1 MDLGKV
7 VGSGWYA
14 GSTVPTTGNYVE
26 GDFFFL
32 ETNDEVYKYTSGNWV
47 DQGYSIRGSKGDTGL
62 PAGFG
67 TPVASATQLDAT
79 KPATASVSAS
89 GTDDEKTFT
98 FLFGIPKGADGVITA
113 SSGMFGFQVNSSGHL
128 ILTYSGDT
136 APALSIDTSGHLIYT
151 Y

>member
-14 GSTVPTTGNYVE
+14 GSTVPTSGSYVE
-26 GDFFFL
+26 GDFFFRN
-32 ETNDEVYKYTSGNWV
+32 TDEEVFKYVSGAWV
-47 DQGYSIRGSKGDTGL
+47 DQNYSIKGSKGDTGD

-67 TPVASATQLDAT
+67 AITAYASSLAATQS
-79 KPATASVSAS
+79 PTAAVTAGGTSAS
-89 GTDDEKTFT
+89 KTLT
-98 FLFGIPKGADGVITA
+98 FAFGIPKGADGVITA

-128 ILTYSGDT
+128 IMTYSGDT
-136 APALSIDTSGHLIYT
+136 APAMAIDTSGHLIYT